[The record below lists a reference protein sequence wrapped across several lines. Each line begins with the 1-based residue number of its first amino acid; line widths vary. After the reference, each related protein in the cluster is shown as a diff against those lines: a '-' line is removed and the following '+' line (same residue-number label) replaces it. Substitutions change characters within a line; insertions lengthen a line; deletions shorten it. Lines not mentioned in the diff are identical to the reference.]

1 MFRRNDT
8 RQQFSGYEILDFL
21 RSLSVLWVICLHQ
34 ENQWILQDWFDR
46 PKFSEEEVLWWN
58 GFLWAGHF
66 SVDLFL
72 LISGFL
78 IGMIIIR
85 EQRKYERRV
94 NLKRFYFRRAL
105 RIYPLL
111 LVNFGAYFAVERYLL
126 KATQC
131 RDNWWAT
138 IFFVNNIPQVI
149 DYSITCMLWTWSL
162 ALEVQF
168 YIIISL
174 ILAATPNKIGIHKA
188 VCWLIVIGTSVLRMA
203 IAIDIGALFPPAISE
218 FGGDNRWSFELY
230 IPAYTRMGNLFIGT
244 LTAIYEME
252 AKEKDE
258 ARAAAGLGIEEHD
271 DSPKGKAKRY
281 CWLFTRIVCF
291 IVVILLGVVNWSAV
305 LDEQC
310 IFLDD
315 CGCNDIPL
323 HLITDHNATCSK
335 PLDQCQQ
342 YLRLSE
348 NCGNVWLPDWLQ
360 IFLLATYRTIFC
372 GAHGV
377 LVYYVLLESN
387 RRRAHGLKPTWYL
400 RFFANPF
407 WFFVAQISYGIYL
420 WNQMLI
426 YVVQLAFFSN
436 TFEDNLHTSF
446 LWKLLVLAACIF
458 FTTLFAI
465 VTYILVE
472 KPFMD
477 LRDYHK
483 FFKKEEDRANGE
495 RVMSVKRV
503 EDEQDSQESGSLP
516 PPVPKVS
523 GNQVLA

>member
-1 MFRRNDT
+1 MSMFRRNDT

-21 RSLSVLWVICLHQ
+21 RSLSVLWVVCLHQ
-34 ENQWILQDWFDR
+34 QNQWILQDWFDR

-58 GFLWAGHF
+58 GFLWSGHF

-85 EQRKYERRV
+85 EQKKYQRRV
-94 NLKRFYFRRAL
+94 DLKRFYYRRAL

-111 LVNFGAYFAVERYLL
+111 LVNFGVYFAVEKYLL

-138 IFFVNNIPQVI
+138 IFFVNNIPQI
-149 DYSITCMLWTWSL
+149 INYSDTCMLWTWSL
-162 ALEVQF
+162 ALEIQF
-168 YIIISL
+168 YVIISL
-174 ILAATPNKIGIHKA
+174 ILAATPNKIGVHKA
-188 VCWLIVIGTSVLRMA
+188 VCWLVVIGTSIARMA
-203 IAIDIGALFPPAISE
+203 IALDVGALFPPAISE

-252 AKEKDE
+252 AKERDE
-258 ARAAAGLGIEEHD
+258 ARAAQGLGMVEID
-271 DSPKGKAKRY
+271 DSTWGKVKR
-281 CWLFTRIVCF
+281 WSWFATRVFCL
-291 IVVILLGVVNWSAV
+291 IVVLALGLVNWSAV

-323 HLITDHNATCSK
+323 HLITDHNATCNK
-335 PLDQCQQ
+335 PLDQCVQ

-348 NCGNVWLPDWLQ
+348 NCGNVWLPEWFQ

-372 GAHGV
+372 AAHGV
-377 LVYYVLLESN
+377 LVYFVLVDSN
-387 RRRAHGLKPTWYL
+387 RRRAHGLKATWYL
-400 RFFANPF
+400 RFFAHPF
-407 WFFVAQISYGIYL
+407 WFFIAQISYGIYL

-446 LWKLLVLAACIF
+446 LWKIAVLAACIF

-465 VTYILVE
+465 VTYVLVE

-477 LRDYHK
+477 IRDYSK
-483 FFKKEEDRANGE
+483 FYAKEEERRRAA
-495 RVMSVKRV
+495 RVMSVKIP
-503 EDEQDSQESGSLP
+503 EDSLGSP
-516 PPVPKVS
+516 PPPGKS
-523 GNQVLA
+523 EQIFA